1 MNNLR
6 FTRPSVG
13 RAIGFIAATVVVLGV
28 LAGLVLFANAIAT
41 HHDSHPT
48 ATGDYVRL
56 FILDV
61 TFWGPMALLAI
72 WQITLPLILVSGL
85 AAASLHRKPAS

>member
-1 MNNLR
+1 MNDLG
-6 FTRPSVG
+6 FARPSVG

-48 ATGDYVRL
+48 AVGDYVRL
-56 FILDV
+56 FILDI

-72 WQITLPLILVSGL
+72 WQISMPLILGLGL
-85 AAASLHRKPAS
+85 AAASLRRKPAG